1 MNIDINEELSKF
13 IIYIL
18 KGKDSYEKADL
29 LNDIEM
35 VNGMFITG
43 YNEQLFNAIY
53 KKYEISIN
61 YFESFKI
68 KRNNNNDN
76 SNINNYTRIIVLKYY
91 LILIGLIKYVIEIG
105 EDKLIE
111 LLNCN
116 SNTDLILKLNNFLNN

>member
-53 KKYEISIN
+53 KKHEITIN

-91 LILIGLIKYVIEIG
+91 LILIGLIKYVIEIS
-105 EDKLIE
+105 EDKLVE

-116 SNTDLILKLNNFLNN
+116 SNTELILKLNNFFNN